1 MSIKFTEI
9 LPHEL
14 IQVLV
19 DDGIEEHLYA
29 KVIGRDSDKLYV
41 SYLSPTSKIYK
52 GACVYSF
59 ESKVEIVEAES
70 ISQHYNGVEDVG
82 EIGVRK
88 LDDSNHFVIESEIEE
103 DGYESDIEDMSDSD
117 SDESENSF
125 IAEEDPDQW
134 ELPDDHKKVDDEW
147 SAWTPSTVGGKQF
160 KNTVDRLET
169 YAKIHLDNLHLDKNG
184 V

>member
-1 MSIKFTEI
+1 M
-9 LPHEL
+9 PHEL

-19 DDGIEEHLYA
+19 IDEGIEEHFYA
-29 KVIGRDSDKLYV
+29 KVIGVDTDKIYV
-41 SYLSPTSKIYK
+41 SYLTPTSKVFK

-70 ISQHYNGVEDVG
+70 ISQHYNGVADVG
-82 EIGVRK
+82 EIGIRK
-88 LDDSNHFVIESEIEE
+88 LDDSNHFVIESEIDD
-103 DGYESDIEDMSDSD
+103 DGYESDIEDMSDSE

-134 ELPDDHKKVDDEW
+134 ELPDDYKEVDDKWNEW
-147 SAWTPSTVGGKQF
+147 SPSTLGGKQF
-160 KNTVDRLET
+160 KKTVDKLEM
-169 YAKIHLDNLHLDKNG
+169 YAKIHLDNLKND